1 MLSIKALPLATLFA
15 LALSG
20 CVNAPVAQTGSY
32 VGPLQTADS
41 KVLARAMTSYLHDR
55 LPPAASTLTLVP
67 PPSMVAPHAGP
78 GMPTSTSIP
87 APVDPLTQTLT
98 QDLKTA
104 GFALSTPEQ
113 KLSGAHRIQYVVEPF
128 NGGILLNMKIDG
140 YSASQ
145 FFVRDTVGV
154 LLPSSP
160 FSVQETSN
168 E

>member
-1 MLSIKALPLATLFA
+1 MLSIKALTFVTLFA

-32 VGPLQTADS
+32 VGPLQTADTEL
-41 KVLARAMTSYLHDR
+41 LAHAMTRYLHDR
-55 LPPAASTLTLVP
+55 LPPAASTLILVA
-67 PPSMVAPHAGP
+67 PPSMATPQAGP
-78 GMPTSTSIP
+78 GVPTSMRVPT
-87 APVDPLTQTLT
+87 PVDPLTRTLT
-98 QDLKTA
+98 QYLKTA

-113 KLSGAHRIQYVVEPF
+113 KLPGAYRIQYVVEPF

-145 FFVRDTVGV
+145 FFVRDTLGV

-160 FSVQETSN
+160 FFVQETSN